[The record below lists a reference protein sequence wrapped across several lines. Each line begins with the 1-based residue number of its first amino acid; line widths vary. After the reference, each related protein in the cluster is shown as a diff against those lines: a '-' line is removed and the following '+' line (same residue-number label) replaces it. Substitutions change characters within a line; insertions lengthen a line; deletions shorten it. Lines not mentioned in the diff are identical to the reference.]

1 MLVGGGNTVQGWRV
15 VWKKITALNSSNVSA
30 ARCRTG
36 GKVAEYDR
44 LFWCASDQEL
54 LAEEH
59 IDQVDLF
66 IASPTM
72 TRPISCPPCLPNVW
86 VEKGDGIDP
95 TSRLCGSGSGE
106 RIDIA
111 ISPQQA
117 TISALLSHV
126 QKQILLV
133 FPHYA
138 AA

>member
-1 MLVGGGNTVQGWRV
+1 MLVGGGKSVQGWRV
-15 VWKKITALNSSNVSA
+15 VWKKITASNSSNESA

-36 GKVAEYDR
+36 GKVAEYDS
-44 LFWCASDQEL
+44 LFWDASDQEL

-66 IASPTM
+66 MPSPTM

-86 VEKGDGIDP
+86 GEKGDGIDP
-95 TSRLCGSGSGE
+95 ASRLCGSGSGE
-106 RIDIA
+106 VIDIA

-126 QKQILLV
+126 EKQILLV
-133 FPHYA
+133 FPHCA